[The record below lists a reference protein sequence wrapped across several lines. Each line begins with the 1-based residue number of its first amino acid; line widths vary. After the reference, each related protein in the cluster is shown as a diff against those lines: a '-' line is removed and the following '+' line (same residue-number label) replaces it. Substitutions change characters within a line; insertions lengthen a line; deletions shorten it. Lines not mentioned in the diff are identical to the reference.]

1 VNVEVPPGVRPVLIE
16 DPSVIGNYRVLGRL
30 GVGGMGVV
38 YLGFDVVAG
47 RLVAIKTLHPVLSD
61 DLASRLRFRAERDFG
76 RRVSSFCIPRVLDDG
91 MDAPHP
97 YIVTDYVN
105 GVPLAERVES
115 QGPLAGQMLDAVA
128 IAAAAA
134 LVAIHAAGL
143 VHRDLKPS
151 NVLLSPSG
159 PKVID
164 FGIAADLEAAGGLTQ
179 TGVVMGSPGWIAPE
193 RLAGGFGSEASDVF
207 GWGCLVAYAV
217 TGHPPFGSGSAAERM
232 ESTLSGR
239 PDLADLPEPWH
250 ALVMAALAP
259 DPGDR
264 PSSDD
269 LLRVLLRKW
278 GGTAGPLSAAET
290 VADLWAA
297 AGVAE
302 RAAPPPPPARP
313 SSPTLRMKS
322 QRNRHAIGAWA
333 ITAAAVTTALAVG
346 IGGASHP
353 GSPAVP
359 SNGSTA
365 RPETSA
371 DTPAGPGRSWA
382 EKPIPASST
391 TDRPAQIATSR
402 RSSIQANPP
411 VNPGPTQ
418 KAKKPKMAKAAKGH
432 PGK

>member
-1 VNVEVPPGVRPVLIE
+1 
-16 DPSVIGNYRVLGRL
+16 
-30 GVGGMGVV
+30 MGVV

-97 YIVTDYVN
+97 YIVTDYIN

-115 QGPLAGQMLDAVA
+115 QGPLTGQMLDAVA
-128 IAAAAA
+128 IAVAAA

-159 PKVID
+159 PMVID

-193 RLAGGFGSEASDVF
+193 RLVGGPGSEASDVF

-217 TGHPPFGSGSAAERM
+217 TGHSPFGSGSAAERM

-250 ALVMAALAP
+250 ALVVAALAP

-264 PSSDD
+264 PSSHD
-269 LLRVLLRKW
+269 LLRDLLRER
-278 GGTAGPLSAAET
+278 GRPAGPLSAAET

-297 AGVAE
+297 AGAAE
-302 RAAPPPPPARP
+302 RAAPPQPPARP
-313 SSPTLRMKS
+313 SSSSSTLSMKS
-322 QRNRHAIGAWA
+322 QRNWHAIGAWA

-346 IGGASHP
+346 IGGAADP
-353 GSPAVP
+353 ASPAVP
-359 SNGSTA
+359 SNGYTS
-365 RPETSA
+365 RPETPSA
-371 DTPAGPGRSWA
+371 TAAGPGRPWA
-382 EKPIPASST
+382 EKPTPAFT
-391 TDRPAQIATSR
+391 AIGRPAQIATTR
-402 RSSIQANPP
+402 RPSFQANPP
-411 VNPGPTQ
+411 VNPGPPP
-418 KAKKPKMAKAAKGH
+418 KAKKAKKAKAAKGH